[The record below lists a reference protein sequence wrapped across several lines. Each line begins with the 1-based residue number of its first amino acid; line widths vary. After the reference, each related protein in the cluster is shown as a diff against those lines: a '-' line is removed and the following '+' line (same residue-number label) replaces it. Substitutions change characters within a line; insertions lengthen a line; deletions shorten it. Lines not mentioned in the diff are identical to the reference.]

1 MLAKSI
7 GLAATVLTL
16 SSLGFSVL
24 GSTPLL
30 ILRHDVPMD
39 GRFIRQVFHYC
50 YRVVAV
56 FAITAALAHVIS
68 QRMVL
73 AIGLGLIAVLALTMH
88 RWLLRR
94 LDALRLTMYEGGG
107 DRLAVR
113 RFRQLHV
120 GAIGLNFAQLAAM
133 VAGLTQVTL

>member
-56 FAITAALAHVIS
+56 FAITATLAHIVS

-73 AIGLGLIAVLALTMH
+73 AIGLGVIAVLALTLH
-88 RWLLRR
+88 RWLLGRM
-94 LDALRLTMYEGGG
+94 DTLRLTMYQGSG
-107 DRLAVR
+107 DPLAIR
-113 RFRQLHV
+113 RFRQLHA
-120 GAIGLNFAQLAAM
+120 GAIGVNFAQLAAL